1 MTPLQRAADTLLRDR
16 GLGSL
21 HDYVQS
27 HLDAGQS
34 WRSVVRR
41 LEADTDG
48 AVAVTEVTLR
58 SWMAARRDGGE
69 AA

>member
-21 HDYVQS
+21 QDYVQS
-27 HLDAGQS
+27 RLDAGQS
-34 WRSVVRR
+34 WRSVVRQ

-58 SWMAARRDGGE
+58 SWMATRGGGE